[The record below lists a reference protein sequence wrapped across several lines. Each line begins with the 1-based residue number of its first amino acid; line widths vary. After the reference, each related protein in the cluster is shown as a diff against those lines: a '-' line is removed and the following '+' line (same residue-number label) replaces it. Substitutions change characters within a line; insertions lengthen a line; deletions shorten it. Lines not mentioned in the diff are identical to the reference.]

1 MYCAVVLDTFSRRV
15 VGWAIDS
22 RPQASLAINALAMAI
37 ENRRPTESII
47 HSDHG
52 TQAGFTS
59 WAFTQR
65 ALDSGL
71 AVSMGSIGDYFDC
84 DVMAGLPGRV

>member
-1 MYCAVVLDTFSRRV
+1 MLDVFSRRE
-15 VGWAIDS
+15 VGWSIDS
-22 RPQASLAINALAMAI
+22 RPQASLATIALAVAI
-37 ENRRPTESII
+37 ENRQPEGSTI

-52 TQAGFTS
+52 IQLAS

-71 AVSMGSIGDYFDC
+71 AVSMGSIGDC
-84 DVMAGLPGRV
+84 LLIG